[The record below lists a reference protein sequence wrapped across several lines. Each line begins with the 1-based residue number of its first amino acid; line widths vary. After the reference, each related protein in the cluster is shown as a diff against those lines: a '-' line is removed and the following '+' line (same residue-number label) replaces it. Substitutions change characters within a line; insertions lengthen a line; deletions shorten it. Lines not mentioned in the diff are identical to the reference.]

1 MGKIK
6 GKNIKRIAHSLVA
19 EGIEFNESFERNK
32 KILGDTMPSK
42 KMRNQIAGYLVRYNQ
57 QKRLNAPKVE

>member
-6 GKNIKRIAHSLVA
+6 SKLIKRSARELLDK
-19 EGIEFNESFERNK
+19 EIEFTEKFEDNK

-42 KMRNQIAGYLVRYNQ
+42 KMRNQIAGYIT
-57 QKRLNAPKVE
+57 RLKKDQ